1 MTHSLSFIGGIVVI
15 AVIVMVVRWRKTTV
29 LEKVLYG
36 LVFLSLAVVFWLNSH
51 YFSTCPRVPDSQS
64 GHIYPLDNAGTFVYL
79 TKTENSKMLAAKTLF
94 LGTWLGVV
102 GFHVVNW
109 GLKKL
114 KVR

>member
-1 MTHSLSFIGGIVVI
+1 MLTQWRETT
-15 AVIVMVVRWRKTTV
+15 AV
-29 LEKVLYG
+29 EKVLYW
-36 LVFLSLAVVFWLNSH
+36 LMFLSLAFLFWLNSH

-64 GHIYPLDNAGTFVYL
+64 GYIYPLDNRGTFVYL
-79 TKTENSKMLAAKTLF
+79 TEAQNSKMLAAKSLF
-94 LGTWLGVV
+94 FVTWLGAV

>member
-1 MTHSLSFIGGIVVI
+1 MLTQ
-15 AVIVMVVRWRKTTV
+15 WRKTTV
-29 LEKVLYG
+29 AEKVLYG
-36 LVFLSLAVVFWLNSH
+36 LMFFSLALLFWLNYH

-64 GHIYPLDNAGTFVYL
+64 GNIYPLNNRGTFVYL
-79 TKTENSKMLAAKTLF
+79 TETEHSKMLAAETLF
-94 LGTWLGVV
+94 FGMWLGGV